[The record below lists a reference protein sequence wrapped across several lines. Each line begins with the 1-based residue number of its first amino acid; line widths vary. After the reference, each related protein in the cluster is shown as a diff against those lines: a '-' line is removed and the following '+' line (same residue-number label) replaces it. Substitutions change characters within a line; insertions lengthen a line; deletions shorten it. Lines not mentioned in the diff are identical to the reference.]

1 MSQDPLFAPF
11 RLDGRRA
18 LVTGAS
24 SGFGR
29 HFALVLSQAG
39 ADVIVAAR
47 RADRL
52 ADLVAEIEKAGGK
65 ARALDLD
72 VTKGDSIR
80 ACFAA
85 SGPVH
90 VLVNNAGMSVSK
102 RILEYS
108 EADWDAV
115 VGTNLRGAWLV
126 AQEAAKGMAAAG
138 IPGSIIN
145 ITSILG
151 SRVTNGLTLY
161 AASKGGLRHLTRSMA
176 LEVAKHG
183 IRVNSIAP
191 GYVST
196 EINSDYLAS
205 EGGDKMRKVIPF
217 RRFGEF
223 KDLTGPLLLL
233 ASDAGSYMTGTEIVV
248 DGGHLCSPL

>member
-1 MSQDPLFAPF
+1 MSTDPLFAPF

-29 HFALVLSQAG
+29 HFALVLAQAG
-39 ADVIVAAR
+39 AEVLVAAR

-52 ADLVAEIEKAGGK
+52 AGLVAEIEKAGGK
-65 ARALDLD
+65 ARAFDLD

-90 VLVNNAGMSVSK
+90 VVVNNAGMSVNK
-102 RILEYS
+102 RILEYT
-108 EADWDAV
+108 EADWDLV
-115 VGTNLRGAWLV
+115 DGTNLRGAWLV

-138 IPGSIIN
+138 IHGSIIN

-151 SRVTNGLTLY
+151 SRVQGGLTLY
-161 AASKGGLRHLTRSMA
+161 AASKAGLKHLTRSMA
-176 LEVAKHG
+176 LELAKHG

-196 EINSDYLAS
+196 EINGDYLAS
-205 EGGDKMRKVIPF
+205 EAGDKMRKTIPF
-217 RRFGEF
+217 RRFGDF

-233 ASDAGSYMTGTEIVV
+233 ASDAGAYMTGSEIVV
-248 DGGHLCSPL
+248 DGGHLCSAL